1 MAASKRIRFSKRSV
15 DALKAKRKRYFV
27 YDVTTAN
34 LCVCVSPVDI
44 RTFYRYGRIDGRPV
58 RYRLGAYP
66 EMSVQQARKV
76 CAKVTSDV
84 LDGRNPQHERQEQRK
99 SMTLGALFDDYLARH
114 AKIHKKTWQ
123 QDRNQ
128 FDAYLPTLK
137 GRRICDIRRRGAAA
151 RCHRPGSWTLRGQP
165 PSIAVVED
173 IRLRHR
179 QRSHRRKSGPR
190 HPPFS

>member
-66 EMSVQQARKV
+66 EMSVQQARP
-76 CAKVTSDV
+76 AQSDV
-84 LDGRNPQHERQEQRK
+84 VRLHGK
-99 SMTLGALFDDYLARH
+99 AGTAMSTA
-114 AKIHKKTWQ
+114 
-123 QDRNQ
+123 
-128 FDAYLPTLK
+128 PTPN
-137 GRRICDIRRRGAAA
+137 RTNRCCIRGHTR
-151 RCHRPGSWTLRGQP
+151 
-165 PSIAVVED
+165 
-173 IRLRHR
+173 
-179 QRSHRRKSGPR
+179 
-190 HPPFS
+190 

>member
-1 MAASKRIRFSKRSV
+1 MAAPKRIRFAKRSV
-15 DALKAKRKRYFV
+15 DALKRKRKRYFV

-34 LCVCVSPVDI
+34 LCVCVSPVGT

-76 CAKVTSDV
+76 RAKVTSDV

-137 GRRICDIRRRGAAA
+137 GRRICDIRRRDVARLHSDITQDHGHYAAN
-151 RCHRPGSWTLRGQP
+151 RLLSLLSRIFSFGINNDHIDEKRPHR
-165 PSIAVVED
+165 
-173 IRLRHR
+173 
-179 QRSHRRKSGPR
+179 
-190 HPPFS
+190 